1 MRVVYYADDG
11 REFESEK
18 ECREYEK
25 ELSNVMH
32 ALLNG
37 VHAYDHKKRPIN
49 FEGYDADNMD
59 VAFEEVYF
67 VQFDN
72 QNAADVFMQKA
83 RDFGCPCFE
92 YDLGTRP
99 LVAGERYFYDDK
111 QDGWCCLEDK
121 QKELDKI
128 AAIFK

>member
-11 REFESEK
+11 TEFESEA
-18 ECREYEK
+18 ECRKYEK

-32 ALLNG
+32 VLLND
-37 VHAYDHKKRPIN
+37 VRAYDFKKQPIN
-49 FEGYDADNMD
+49 FENYSADNMET
-59 VAFEEVYF
+59 AFEEVYF
-67 VQFDN
+67 VQFNN

-92 YDLGTRP
+92 YNLGNRQ
-99 LVAGERYFYDDK
+99 LVAGERYFYDNK
-111 QDGWCCLEDK
+111 QDGWCCFEDR

-128 AAIFK
+128 ANVFK